1 MLVSVIRPPA
11 FADWHFLKSGSCPGQ
26 RLKDGGAVLP
36 DHYISKE
43 WLLGLEGY
51 KTVERLGEHLH
62 LKEAE
67 KEFTIAFYS
76 HAGCK
81 KRKQMSKQDKHTKNH
96 GN

>member
-1 MLVSVIRPPA
+1 M
-11 FADWHFLKSGSCPGQ
+11 
-26 RLKDGGAVLP
+26 
-36 DHYISKE
+36 
-43 WLLGLEGY
+43 
-51 KTVERLGEHLH
+51 ERLGEHLH

-96 GN
+96 GNWQQYGGYYRVGVKYMVTEWNLTLGVGHMMQLTDEVS